1 VINHA
6 RIVDH
11 VKQDVYRNGFI
22 DGQPAVAEHPGVRTH
37 INIFYNLIFQ
47 ERNMLMKSKPLLS
60 SAFSSSVLFVL
71 AIVIVIPLII
81 CASIAAFSEGQ
92 KELPSVKII
101 SPTNGQNVSIGS
113 NLTISGISTGTNTS
127 AIGNNN
133 NNSNNRCHIS
143 IIVNNIRPYQDAT
156 ADGANGANDYSRW
169 HLTVSPNYSAIKEGE
184 NKITSKLSCL
194 PAGSSVNSTNS
205 TITNNLVK
213 WYSVNVTGVL
223 TSPSSQV
230 NKNNQTITNATIQH
244 QQQPLIQHQQQPLI
258 QHQQQPSPLPASTS
272 KSKSSNARPLSIS
285 IQSSQNIV
293 NGKGESIMSA
303 IAYDAISG
311 KKIDNAILKM
321 KITFT
326 SNGTSKEISS
336 HNGEVTYSSE
346 IKLNSKNNIGDF
358 KATVQASAPGYNS
371 AFKAA
376 ASASSSASTSTSG
389 SASASTST
397 SGSASAKVNNNH

>member
-1 VINHA
+1 
-6 RIVDH
+6 
-11 VKQDVYRNGFI
+11 
-22 DGQPAVAEHPGVRTH
+22 
-37 INIFYNLIFQ
+37 
-47 ERNMLMKSKPLLS
+47 MKSKLLLS
-60 SAFSSSVLFVL
+60 SVFSSSVLFVL
-71 AIVIVIPLII
+71 SIVIVIPLII
-81 CASIAAFSEGQ
+81 WASIAAFSEGQ
-92 KELPSVKII
+92 KELPSLKII
-101 SPTNGQNVSIGS
+101 SPTNGQNISIGS

-127 AIGNNN
+127 AIGTN

-156 ADGANGANDYSRW
+156 ADGPNGAKDYSRW
-169 HLTVSPNYSAIKEGE
+169 HLTVSPASAIKEGE

-194 PAGSSVNSTNS
+194 PAGSNVNSTNS

-213 WYSVNVTGVL
+213 
-223 TSPSSQV
+223 
-230 NKNNQTITNATIQH
+230 TITNATTQHQQQPLIQH

-272 KSKSSNARPLSIS
+272 KSKSYNPKPMSIS

-321 KITFT
+321 KITFNT
-326 SNGTSKEISS
+326 NGTTKEISS
-336 HNGEVTYSSE
+336 HNGEITYSSQ
-346 IKLNSKNNIGDF
+346 IKPNSKNNIGDF

-376 ASASSSASTSTSG
+376 GSA

-397 SGSASAKVNNNH
+397 SGSASATVNTNH

>member
-1 VINHA
+1 MINHA

-156 ADGANGANDYSRW
+156 ADGPNGANDYSRW

-244 QQQPLIQHQQQPLI
+244 QQQPLIQHQQQP
-258 QHQQQPSPLPASTS
+258 SPLPASTS

-321 KITFT
+321 KITFN
-326 SNGTSKEISS
+326 SNGTTKEISS
-336 HNGEVTYSSE
+336 HNGEITYSSE
-346 IKLNSKNNIGDF
+346 IKPNSKNNIGDF

>member
-1 VINHA
+1 MINHA

-71 AIVIVIPLII
+71 AIVIVIPLIL

-156 ADGANGANDYSRW
+156 ADGPNGANDYSRW

-244 QQQPLIQHQQQPLI
+244 QQQPLIQHQQQP
-258 QHQQQPSPLPASTS
+258 SPLPASTS

-321 KITFT
+321 KITFN
-326 SNGTSKEISS
+326 SNGTTKEISS
-336 HNGEVTYSSE
+336 HNGEITYSSE
-346 IKLNSKNNIGDF
+346 IKPNSKNNIGDF

-389 SASASTST
+389 SASA
-397 SGSASAKVNNNH
+397 KVNNNH

>member
-1 VINHA
+1 MINHA

-156 ADGANGANDYSRW
+156 ADGPNGANDYSRW

-244 QQQPLIQHQQQPLI
+244 QQQPLIQHQQQP
-258 QHQQQPSPLPASTS
+258 SPLPASTS

-321 KITFT
+321 KITFN
-326 SNGTSKEISS
+326 SNGTTKEISS
-336 HNGEVTYSSE
+336 HNGEITYSSE
-346 IKLNSKNNIGDF
+346 IKPNSKNNIGDF

-389 SASASTST
+389 SASA
-397 SGSASAKVNNNH
+397 KVNNNH

>member
-1 VINHA
+1 MINHA

-47 ERNMLMKSKPLLS
+47 ERNMSMKSKPLLS

-156 ADGANGANDYSRW
+156 ADGPNGANDYSRW

-244 QQQPLIQHQQQPLI
+244 QQQPLIQHQQQP
-258 QHQQQPSPLPASTS
+258 SPLPASTS

-321 KITFT
+321 KITFN
-326 SNGTSKEISS
+326 SNGTTKEISS
-336 HNGEVTYSSE
+336 HNGEITYSSE
-346 IKLNSKNNIGDF
+346 IKPNSKNNIGDF

-389 SASASTST
+389 SASA
-397 SGSASAKVNNNH
+397 KVNNNH

>member
-1 VINHA
+1 
-6 RIVDH
+6 
-11 VKQDVYRNGFI
+11 
-22 DGQPAVAEHPGVRTH
+22 
-37 INIFYNLIFQ
+37 
-47 ERNMLMKSKPLLS
+47 MLLRSKSLLS
-60 SAFSSSVLFVL
+60 SAFSLFVLFVL
-71 AIVIVIPLII
+71 AIVMVIPLII
-81 CASIAAFSEGQ
+81 FTSIASISEGQ

-113 NLTISGISTGTNTS
+113 NLTISGIATGTNTT
-127 AIGNNN
+127 AIGN
-133 NNSNNRCHIS
+133 NNSNNRCHVS
-143 IIVNNIRPYQDAT
+143 IIVNNIRPYQDAK
-156 ADGANGANDYSRW
+156 ADGPNGANDYSRW

-194 PAGSSVNSTNS
+194 PVGSSVNSTNS

-244 QQQPLIQHQQQPLI
+244 RQQPSIQHQQPL
-258 QHQQQPSPLPASTS
+258 SSTATSTS
-272 KSKSSNARPLSIS
+272 KSESYNLKPLSIS

-293 NGKGESIMSA
+293 NGKGETIMSA

-321 KITFT
+321 KVTFI
-326 SNGTSKEISS
+326 SNGTTKEISS
-336 HNGEVTYSSE
+336 HNGEITYSSE
-346 IKLNSKNNIGDF
+346 IKPNSKNNIGDF

-376 ASASSSASTSTSG
+376 ASTSASTSTSG

-397 SGSASAKVNNNH
+397 STSTSGSASATVNTNH

>member
-1 VINHA
+1 
-6 RIVDH
+6 
-11 VKQDVYRNGFI
+11 
-22 DGQPAVAEHPGVRTH
+22 
-37 INIFYNLIFQ
+37 
-47 ERNMLMKSKPLLS
+47 MLLRSKSLLS
-60 SAFSSSVLFVL
+60 SAFSLFVLFVL
-71 AIVIVIPLII
+71 AIVLVIPLII
-81 CASIAAFSEGQ
+81 FTSIASISEGQ
-92 KELPSVKII
+92 RELPSVKII

-113 NLTISGISTGTNTS
+113 NLTISGIATGTNTT
-127 AIGNNN
+127 AIGN
-133 NNSNNRCHIS
+133 NNSNNRCHVS
-143 IIVNNIRPYQDAT
+143 IIVNNIKPYQDTT
-156 ADGANGANDYSRW
+156 ADGPNGPNDYSKW
-169 HLTVSPNYSAIKEGE
+169 YLTISPNYSAIKEGE
-184 NKITSKLSCL
+184 NKITSKLSCQ

-244 QQQPLIQHQQQPLI
+244 QQPL
-258 QHQQQPSPLPASTS
+258 SSTATS
-272 KSKSSNARPLSIS
+272 TTKSKSYNLKPLSIS

-293 NGKGESIMSA
+293 NGKGETIMSA

-321 KITFT
+321 KVTFI
-326 SNGTSKEISS
+326 SNGTTKEISS
-336 HNGEVTYSSE
+336 HNGEITYSSE
-346 IKLNSKNNIGDF
+346 IKPNSKNNIGDF

-376 ASASSSASTSTSG
+376 ASTSASTSTSG

-397 SGSASAKVNNNH
+397 SGSASASTSTSGSASATVNNNH

>member
-1 VINHA
+1 M
-6 RIVDH
+6 
-11 VKQDVYRNGFI
+11 
-22 DGQPAVAEHPGVRTH
+22 T
-37 INIFYNLIFQ
+37 
-47 ERNMLMKSKPLLS
+47 KSKPLLS
-60 SAFSSSVLFVL
+60 SVFSSSVLFVL
-71 AIVIVIPLII
+71 SIVIVIPLII
-81 CASIAAFSEGQ
+81 WASIAAFSEGQ

-127 AIGNNN
+127 AIGTN

-156 ADGANGANDYSRW
+156 ADGPNGAKDYSRW
-169 HLTVSPNYSAIKEGE
+169 HLTVSPASAIKEGE

-194 PAGSSVNSTNS
+194 PAGSNVNSTNS

-223 TSPSSQV
+223 ESPSSQV
-230 NKNNQTITNATIQH
+230 NQNNQTITNATTQH

-272 KSKSSNARPLSIS
+272 KSKSYNPKPMSIS

-321 KITFT
+321 KITFNT
-326 SNGTSKEISS
+326 NGTTKEISS
-336 HNGEVTYSSE
+336 HNGEITYSSQ
-346 IKLNSKNNIGDF
+346 IKPNSKNNIGDF

-376 ASASSSASTSTSG
+376 GSA

-397 SGSASAKVNNNH
+397 SGSASATVNNNH

>member
-1 VINHA
+1 M
-6 RIVDH
+6 
-11 VKQDVYRNGFI
+11 
-22 DGQPAVAEHPGVRTH
+22 T
-37 INIFYNLIFQ
+37 
-47 ERNMLMKSKPLLS
+47 KSKPLLS
-60 SAFSSSVLFVL
+60 SVFSSSVLFVL

-127 AIGNNN
+127 AIGNT
-133 NNSNNRCHIS
+133 NNSNTRCHVS

-156 ADGANGANDYSRW
+156 ANGPNGANDYSRW
-169 HLTVSPNYSAIKEGE
+169 HLTVSPASAIKVGE

-194 PAGSSVNSTNS
+194 PAGSNVNSTNS
-205 TITNNLVK
+205 TITNNLIK

-223 TSPSSQV
+223 TSQSSQI

-244 QQQPLIQHQQQPLI
+244 QQQPIIQHQQQL
-258 QHQQQPSPLPASTS
+258 SPLPTPTS
-272 KSKSSNARPLSIS
+272 KSKSNNARPLSIS
-285 IQSSQNIV
+285 IQTSQNIV

-321 KITFT
+321 KVTFI
-326 SNGTSKEISS
+326 SNGTTKEISS
-336 HNGEVTYSSE
+336 HNGEITYYSE
-346 IKLNSKNNIGDF
+346 IKPNSKNNIGDF

-376 ASASSSASTSTSG
+376 GSASASASTSTSG

-397 SGSASAKVNNNH
+397 SGSASATVNTNH

>member
-1 VINHA
+1 
-6 RIVDH
+6 
-11 VKQDVYRNGFI
+11 
-22 DGQPAVAEHPGVRTH
+22 
-37 INIFYNLIFQ
+37 
-47 ERNMLMKSKPLLS
+47 MLMKSKPLLS

-244 QQQPLIQHQQQPLI
+244 QQQPLIQHQQQP
-258 QHQQQPSPLPASTS
+258 SPLPASTS

-321 KITFT
+321 KITFN
-326 SNGTSKEISS
+326 SNGTTKEISS
-336 HNGEVTYSSE
+336 HNGEITYSSE
-346 IKLNSKNNIGDF
+346 IKPNSKNNIGDF

-389 SASASTST
+389 SASA
-397 SGSASAKVNNNH
+397 KVNNNH

>member
-1 VINHA
+1 
-6 RIVDH
+6 
-11 VKQDVYRNGFI
+11 
-22 DGQPAVAEHPGVRTH
+22 
-37 INIFYNLIFQ
+37 
-47 ERNMLMKSKPLLS
+47 MKSKLLLS
-60 SAFSSSVLFVL
+60 SVFSSSVLFVL
-71 AIVIVIPLII
+71 SIVIVIPLII
-81 CASIAAFSEGQ
+81 WASIAAFSEGQ
-92 KELPSVKII
+92 KELPSLKII
-101 SPTNGQNVSIGS
+101 SPTNGQNISIGS

-127 AIGNNN
+127 AIGTN

-156 ADGANGANDYSRW
+156 ADGPNGAKDYSRW
-169 HLTVSPNYSAIKEGE
+169 HLTVSPASAIKEGE

-194 PAGSSVNSTNS
+194 PAGSNVNSTNS

-223 TSPSSQV
+223 ESPSSQV
-230 NKNNQTITNATIQH
+230 NQNNQTITNATT
-244 QQQPLIQHQQQPLI
+244 QHQQQPLI

-272 KSKSSNARPLSIS
+272 KSKSYNPKPMSIS

-321 KITFT
+321 KITFNT
-326 SNGTSKEISS
+326 NGTTKEISS
-336 HNGEVTYSSE
+336 HNGEITYSSQ
-346 IKLNSKNNIGDF
+346 IKPNSKNNIGDF

-376 ASASSSASTSTSG
+376 GSA

-397 SGSASAKVNNNH
+397 SGSASATVNTNH

>member
-1 VINHA
+1 
-6 RIVDH
+6 
-11 VKQDVYRNGFI
+11 
-22 DGQPAVAEHPGVRTH
+22 
-37 INIFYNLIFQ
+37 
-47 ERNMLMKSKPLLS
+47 MLMKSKPLLS
-60 SAFSSSVLFVL
+60 SFSSSVLFVL
-71 AIVIVIPLII
+71 SIVIVIPLII

-101 SPTNGQNVSIGS
+101 SPTIGQNVSIGS
-113 NLTISGISTGTNTS
+113 NLTISGISIGTNTS
-127 AIGNNN
+127 AIGNN

-156 ADGANGANDYSRW
+156 ADGPNGANDYSRW
-169 HLTVSPNYSAIKEGE
+169 HLTVSPSSAIKEGE

-244 QQQPLIQHQQQPLI
+244 QQQPLIQHQQQP
-258 QHQQQPSPLPASTS
+258 SPLLASTS
-272 KSKSSNARPLSIS
+272 KSKSYNPKPMSIS

-321 KITFT
+321 KVTFN
-326 SNGTSKEISS
+326 SNGTTKEISS
-336 HNGEVTYSSE
+336 HNGEITYSSE
-346 IKLNSKNNIGDF
+346 IKPNSKNNIGDF

-376 ASASSSASTSTSG
+376 ASASATTSGSASATTSGSASATTSTSG
-389 SASASTST
+389 SASAT
-397 SGSASAKVNNNH
+397 VNNNH

>member
-1 VINHA
+1 M
-6 RIVDH
+6 
-11 VKQDVYRNGFI
+11 
-22 DGQPAVAEHPGVRTH
+22 T
-37 INIFYNLIFQ
+37 
-47 ERNMLMKSKPLLS
+47 KSKPLLS
-60 SAFSSSVLFVL
+60 SVFSSSVLFVL
-71 AIVIVIPLII
+71 SIVIVIPLII
-81 CASIAAFSEGQ
+81 WASIAAFSEGQ
-92 KELPSVKII
+92 KELPSLKII
-101 SPTNGQNVSIGS
+101 SPTNGQNISIGS

-127 AIGNNN
+127 AIGTN

-156 ADGANGANDYSRW
+156 ADGPNGANDYSRW
-169 HLTVSPNYSAIKEGE
+169 HLTVSPASAIKEGE

-194 PAGSSVNSTNS
+194 PAGSNVNSTNS
-205 TITNNLVK
+205 TITNNLIK

-223 TSPSSQV
+223 TSQSSQI
-230 NKNNQTITNATIQH
+230 NKNNQTITNATT
-244 QQQPLIQHQQQPLI
+244 QHQQQPLI

-272 KSKSSNARPLSIS
+272 KSKSYNPKPMSIS

-293 NGKGESIMSA
+293 NVKGESIMSA

-321 KITFT
+321 KITFNT
-326 SNGTSKEISS
+326 NGTTKEISS
-336 HNGEVTYSSE
+336 HNGEITYSSQ
-346 IKLNSKNNIGDF
+346 IKPNSKNNIGDF

-376 ASASSSASTSTSG
+376 GSASASASTSTSG

-397 SGSASAKVNNNH
+397 SGSASATVNTNH

>member
-1 VINHA
+1 
-6 RIVDH
+6 
-11 VKQDVYRNGFI
+11 
-22 DGQPAVAEHPGVRTH
+22 
-37 INIFYNLIFQ
+37 
-47 ERNMLMKSKPLLS
+47 MKSKPLLS
-60 SAFSSSVLFVL
+60 SVFSSSVLFVL

-81 CASIAAFSEGQ
+81 CASIAGFSEGQ

-133 NNSNNRCHIS
+133 NSNNRCHVS

-156 ADGANGANDYSRW
+156 ANGPNGANDYSRW
-169 HLTVSPNYSAIKEGE
+169 HLTVSPASAIKEGE

-194 PAGSSVNSTNS
+194 PAGSNVNSTNS
-205 TITNNLVK
+205 TITNNLIK

-223 TSPSSQV
+223 TSQSSQI

-244 QQQPLIQHQQQPLI
+244 QQQPIIQHQQQPII
-258 QHQQQPSPLPASTS
+258 QHQQQPIIQHQQQPIIQHQQQLSPLPTPTS
-272 KSKSSNARPLSIS
+272 KSKSNNARPLSIS
-285 IQSSQNIV
+285 IQTSQNIV

-321 KITFT
+321 KVTFI
-326 SNGTSKEISS
+326 SNGTTKEISS
-336 HNGEVTYSSE
+336 HNGEITYYSE
-346 IKLNSKNNIGDF
+346 IKPNSKNNIGDF

-376 ASASSSASTSTSG
+376 GSA

-397 SGSASAKVNNNH
+397 SGSASATVNTNH

>member
-1 VINHA
+1 
-6 RIVDH
+6 
-11 VKQDVYRNGFI
+11 
-22 DGQPAVAEHPGVRTH
+22 
-37 INIFYNLIFQ
+37 
-47 ERNMLMKSKPLLS
+47 MS
-60 SAFSSSVLFVL
+60 
-71 AIVIVIPLII
+71 IVIVIPLII
-81 CASIAAFSEGQ
+81 WASIAAFSEGQ
-92 KELPSVKII
+92 KELPSLKII
-101 SPTNGQNVSIGS
+101 SPTNGQNISIGS

-127 AIGNNN
+127 AIGTN

-156 ADGANGANDYSRW
+156 ADGPNGAKDYSRW
-169 HLTVSPNYSAIKEGE
+169 HLTVSPASAIKEGE

-194 PAGSSVNSTNS
+194 PAGSNVNSTNS

-223 TSPSSQV
+223 ESPSSQV
-230 NKNNQTITNATIQH
+230 NQNNQTITNAATQH
-244 QQQPLIQHQQQPLI
+244 QQQPSI

-272 KSKSSNARPLSIS
+272 KSKSYNPKPMSIS

-321 KITFT
+321 KITFNT
-326 SNGTSKEISS
+326 NGTTKEISS
-336 HNGEVTYSSE
+336 HNGEITYSSQ
-346 IKLNSKNNIGDF
+346 IKPNSKNNIGDF

-376 ASASSSASTSTSG
+376 ASASASTSG

-397 SGSASAKVNNNH
+397 SGSASATVNTNH

>member
-1 VINHA
+1 
-6 RIVDH
+6 
-11 VKQDVYRNGFI
+11 
-22 DGQPAVAEHPGVRTH
+22 
-37 INIFYNLIFQ
+37 
-47 ERNMLMKSKPLLS
+47 M
-60 SAFSSSVLFVL
+60 

-127 AIGNNN
+127 AIGNT
-133 NNSNNRCHIS
+133 NNSNTRCHVS

-156 ADGANGANDYSRW
+156 ADGPNGANDYSRW
-169 HLTVSPNYSAIKEGE
+169 HLTVSPASAIKEGE

-194 PAGSSVNSTNS
+194 PAGSNVNSTNS
-205 TITNNLVK
+205 TITNNLIK

-223 TSPSSQV
+223 TSQSSQI

-244 QQQPLIQHQQQPLI
+244 QQQPIIQHQQQL
-258 QHQQQPSPLPASTS
+258 SPLPTPTS
-272 KSKSSNARPLSIS
+272 KSKSNNARPLSIS
-285 IQSSQNIV
+285 IQTSQNIV

-321 KITFT
+321 KVTFI
-326 SNGTSKEISS
+326 SNGTTKEISS
-336 HNGEVTYSSE
+336 HNGEITYYSE
-346 IKLNSKNNIGDF
+346 IKPNSKNNIGDF

-376 ASASSSASTSTSG
+376 ASTSASTSTSA

-397 SGSASAKVNNNH
+397 SGSASATVNNNH

>member
-1 VINHA
+1 
-6 RIVDH
+6 
-11 VKQDVYRNGFI
+11 
-22 DGQPAVAEHPGVRTH
+22 
-37 INIFYNLIFQ
+37 
-47 ERNMLMKSKPLLS
+47 MKSKLLLS
-60 SAFSSSVLFVL
+60 SVFSSSVLFVL
-71 AIVIVIPLII
+71 SIVIVIPLII
-81 CASIAAFSEGQ
+81 WASIAAFSEGQ
-92 KELPSVKII
+92 KELPSLKII
-101 SPTNGQNVSIGS
+101 SPTNGQNISIGS

-127 AIGNNN
+127 AIGTN

-156 ADGANGANDYSRW
+156 ADGPNGAKDYSRW
-169 HLTVSPNYSAIKEGE
+169 HLTVSPASAIKEGE

-194 PAGSSVNSTNS
+194 PAGSNVNSTNS

-223 TSPSSQV
+223 ESPSSQV
-230 NKNNQTITNATIQH
+230 NQNDQTITNATT
-244 QQQPLIQHQQQPLI
+244 

-272 KSKSSNARPLSIS
+272 KSKSYNPKPMSIS

-321 KITFT
+321 KITFNT
-326 SNGTSKEISS
+326 NGTTKEISS
-336 HNGEVTYSSE
+336 HNGEITYSGQ
-346 IKLNSKNNIGDF
+346 IKPNSKNNIGDF

-376 ASASSSASTSTSG
+376 GSASASASTSTSG

-397 SGSASAKVNNNH
+397 SGSASATVNNNH

>member
-1 VINHA
+1 
-6 RIVDH
+6 
-11 VKQDVYRNGFI
+11 
-22 DGQPAVAEHPGVRTH
+22 
-37 INIFYNLIFQ
+37 
-47 ERNMLMKSKPLLS
+47 MLMKSKPLLS

-71 AIVIVIPLII
+71 SIVIVIPLII

-101 SPTNGQNVSIGS
+101 SPTIGQNVSIGS

-133 NNSNNRCHIS
+133 NSNNRCHIS

-156 ADGANGANDYSRW
+156 ADGPNGANDYSRW

-230 NKNNQTITNATIQH
+230 NKNNQTITNAT
-244 QQQPLIQHQQQPLI
+244 LQHQQQPLI

-272 KSKSSNARPLSIS
+272 KSKSNNARPLSIS

-321 KITFT
+321 KVTFN
-326 SNGTSKEISS
+326 SNGTTKEISS
-336 HNGEVTYSSE
+336 HNGEITYSSE
-346 IKLNSKNNIGDF
+346 IKPNSKNNIGDF

-376 ASASSSASTSTSG
+376 ASTSATTSG
-389 SASASTST
+389 SASATT
-397 SGSASAKVNNNH
+397 SGSASATTSGSASATVNNNH

>member
-1 VINHA
+1 
-6 RIVDH
+6 
-11 VKQDVYRNGFI
+11 
-22 DGQPAVAEHPGVRTH
+22 
-37 INIFYNLIFQ
+37 
-47 ERNMLMKSKPLLS
+47 MKSKLLLS
-60 SAFSSSVLFVL
+60 SVFSSSVLFVL
-71 AIVIVIPLII
+71 SIVIVIPLII
-81 CASIAAFSEGQ
+81 WASIAAFSEGQ
-92 KELPSVKII
+92 KELPSLKII
-101 SPTNGQNVSIGS
+101 SPTNGQNISIGS

-127 AIGNNN
+127 AIGTN

-156 ADGANGANDYSRW
+156 ADGPNGANDYSRW
-169 HLTVSPNYSAIKEGE
+169 HLTVSPASAIKEGE

-194 PAGSSVNSTNS
+194 PAGSNVNSTNS
-205 TITNNLVK
+205 TITNNLIK

-223 TSPSSQV
+223 TSQSSQI
-230 NKNNQTITNATIQH
+230 NKNNQTITNATT
-244 QQQPLIQHQQQPLI
+244 QHQQQPLI

-272 KSKSSNARPLSIS
+272 KSKSYNPKPMSIS

-321 KITFT
+321 KITFNT
-326 SNGTSKEISS
+326 NGTTKEISS
-336 HNGEVTYSSE
+336 HNGEITYSGQ
-346 IKLNSKNNIGDF
+346 IKPNSKNNIGDF

-376 ASASSSASTSTSG
+376 GSASASASTSTSG

-397 SGSASAKVNNNH
+397 SGSASATVNTNH

>member
-1 VINHA
+1 
-6 RIVDH
+6 
-11 VKQDVYRNGFI
+11 
-22 DGQPAVAEHPGVRTH
+22 
-37 INIFYNLIFQ
+37 
-47 ERNMLMKSKPLLS
+47 MLMKSKPFLS

-71 AIVIVIPLII
+71 SIVIVIPLII

-113 NLTISGISTGTNTS
+113 NLTISGISTSTNTT
-127 AIGNNN
+127 AIGN
-133 NNSNNRCHIS
+133 NNSNNRCHVS

-156 ADGANGANDYSRW
+156 ADGPNGANDYSRW

-194 PAGSSVNSTNS
+194 PAGSNVNSSNS
-205 TITNNLVK
+205 TITNNSVK
-213 WYSVNVTGVL
+213 WYSLNVTGVL

-244 QQQPLIQHQQQPLI
+244 QQQPLIQHQQQP
-258 QHQQQPSPLPASTS
+258 SPLPTPTS

-285 IQSSQNIV
+285 IQSSQNIA

-311 KKIDNAILKM
+311 MKIDNAILKM
-321 KITFT
+321 KITFN
-326 SNGTSKEISS
+326 SNGTTKEISS
-336 HNGEVTYSSE
+336 HNGEITYSSE
-346 IKLNSKNNIGDF
+346 IKPNSKNNIGDF

-376 ASASSSASTSTSG
+376 ASTSASTSASASASTSG
-389 SASASTST
+389 SASAT
-397 SGSASAKVNNNH
+397 VNNNH

>member
-1 VINHA
+1 MINHA

-81 CASIAAFSEGQ
+81 GASIAAFSEGQ

-156 ADGANGANDYSRW
+156 ADGPNGANDYSRW

-244 QQQPLIQHQQQPLI
+244 QQQPLIQHQQQP
-258 QHQQQPSPLPASTS
+258 SPLPASTS

-321 KITFT
+321 KITFN
-326 SNGTSKEISS
+326 SNGTTKEISS
-336 HNGEVTYSSE
+336 HNGEITYSSE
-346 IKLNSKNNIGDF
+346 IKPNSKNNIGDF

-389 SASASTST
+389 SASA
-397 SGSASAKVNNNH
+397 KVNNNH

>member
-1 VINHA
+1 
-6 RIVDH
+6 
-11 VKQDVYRNGFI
+11 
-22 DGQPAVAEHPGVRTH
+22 
-37 INIFYNLIFQ
+37 
-47 ERNMLMKSKPLLS
+47 MKSKPLLS
-60 SAFSSSVLFVL
+60 SAFSSSGLFVSS
-71 AIVIVIPLII
+71 IVVVIPLII

-101 SPTNGQNVSIGS
+101 SPTIGQNVSIGS

-133 NNSNNRCHIS
+133 NNNRCQVS
-143 IIVNNIRPYQDAT
+143 IIVNNIRPYRDAT
-156 ADGANGANDYSRW
+156 ADGPNGSNDYSRW
-169 HLTVSPNYSAIKEGE
+169 HLTVSPNHSATKEGE

-194 PAGSSVNSTNS
+194 PAGNSVNSTNS

-244 QQQPLIQHQQQPLI
+244 QQQP
-258 QHQQQPSPLPASTS
+258 SPLPTPTS
-272 KSKSSNARPLSIS
+272 KSKSNHARPLSIS

-293 NGKGESIMSA
+293 DGKGESIMSA

-321 KITFT
+321 KITFN
-326 SNGTSKEISS
+326 SNGTTKEISS
-336 HNGEVTYSSE
+336 HNGEITYSSE
-346 IKLNSKNNIGDF
+346 IKPNSKNNIGDF

-376 ASASSSASTSTSG
+376 ASTSASASASTSASASASTSG
-389 SASASTST
+389 SASAT
-397 SGSASAKVNNNH
+397 VNNNH

>member
-1 VINHA
+1 
-6 RIVDH
+6 
-11 VKQDVYRNGFI
+11 
-22 DGQPAVAEHPGVRTH
+22 
-37 INIFYNLIFQ
+37 
-47 ERNMLMKSKPLLS
+47 MKSKLLLS
-60 SAFSSSVLFVL
+60 SVFSSSVLFVL
-71 AIVIVIPLII
+71 SIVIVIPLII
-81 CASIAAFSEGQ
+81 WASIAAFSEGQ
-92 KELPSVKII
+92 KELPSLKII
-101 SPTNGQNVSIGS
+101 SPTNGQNISIGS

-127 AIGNNN
+127 AIGTN

-156 ADGANGANDYSRW
+156 ADGPNGAKDYSRW
-169 HLTVSPNYSAIKEGE
+169 HLTVSPASAIKEGE

-194 PAGSSVNSTNS
+194 PAGSNVNSTNS

-223 TSPSSQV
+223 ESPSSQV
-230 NKNNQTITNATIQH
+230 NQNNQTITNATT
-244 QQQPLIQHQQQPLI
+244 QHQQQPLI

-272 KSKSSNARPLSIS
+272 KSKSYNPKPMSIS

-321 KITFT
+321 KITFNT
-326 SNGTSKEISS
+326 NGTTKEISS
-336 HNGEVTYSSE
+336 HNGEITYSSQ
-346 IKLNSKNNIGDF
+346 IKPNSKNNIGDF

-376 ASASSSASTSTSG
+376 ASASASTSG

-397 SGSASAKVNNNH
+397 SGSASATVNTNH